1 MVEPKGISYTPIQQ
15 PDTHIPL
22 LYLLKSCVLLQ
33 TKKVAK
39 PNDKTIETAKSRL
52 WNNTVWNPLAQGKIL
67 MAGINESSCK
77 QANTHFSL
85 FLRVPF
91 CWWSGVPVGNDS
103 WDSIFMK
110 QSPSQTA
117 SQLHDG
123 TCSLPVH
130 A

>member
-1 MVEPKGISYTPIQQ
+1 MVDPKGTSHTPIQQ

-22 LYLLKSCVLLQ
+22 SYLLKSYALLQ
-33 TKKVAK
+33 PKKVEK
-39 PNDKTIETAKSRL
+39 PNDETVEIAKSHL
-52 WNNTVWNPLAQGKIL
+52 WNNTMWNPLVQGKIL

-77 QANTHFSL
+77 QANTHFPL
-85 FLRVPF
+85 CLRVPF
-91 CWWSGVPVGNDS
+91 CWWSGIPVGNDS

-117 SQLHDG
+117 YQPRDG